1 MDLQIYT
8 KAEAQ
13 RILRVGTN
21 KIGELLATGRIKAIK
36 EGRRWLIPSE
46 ALQDFING
54 NIHELKKNKEENDG
68 KQL

>member
-36 EGRRWLIPSE
+36 EGRRWLIPAESLKE
-46 ALQDFING
+46 FISGGIN
-54 NIHELKKNKEENDG
+54 ELDD
-68 KQL
+68 

>member
-36 EGRRWLIPSE
+36 EGRRWLIPAESLK
-46 ALQDFING
+46 AFISGGIN
-54 NIHELKKNKEENDG
+54 ELDE
-68 KQL
+68 